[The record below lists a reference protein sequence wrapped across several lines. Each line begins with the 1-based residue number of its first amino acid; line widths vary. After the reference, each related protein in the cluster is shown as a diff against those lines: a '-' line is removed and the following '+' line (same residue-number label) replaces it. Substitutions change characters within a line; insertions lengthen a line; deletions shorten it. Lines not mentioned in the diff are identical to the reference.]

1 MIPRTRY
8 VDTDPFGTRAAI
20 EARKAPPVPPE
31 VAEWQPGPWR
41 WARGRDEW
49 VCGPYRAGEDVHGP
63 YVAMP
68 LQVPRVHGRTYA
80 EAVDT
85 MRRVCLRAL
94 GRDPGPEL
102 APAARCVWSVRPLG
116 RAWNATLT
124 LDVMDER
131 STITSAREG
140 RIGETEAAAT
150 YALQSSGM
158 WRTLLALGI
167 TPERVP

>member
-1 MIPRTRY
+1 
-8 VDTDPFGTRAAI
+8 
-20 EARKAPPVPPE
+20 
-31 VAEWQPGPWR
+31 
-41 WARGRDEW
+41 
-49 VCGPYRAGEDVHGP
+49 
-63 YVAMP
+63 
-68 LQVPRVHGRTYA
+68 
-80 EAVDT
+80 
-85 MRRVCLRAL
+85 
-94 GRDPGPEL
+94 
-102 APAARCVWSVRPLG
+102 
-116 RAWNATLT
+116 LT

>member
-1 MIPRTRY
+1 MIPRTSYIDR
-8 VDTDPFGTRAAI
+8 DPFGTRAAI
-20 EARKAPPVPPE
+20 AAR
-31 VAEWQPGPWR
+31 Q
-41 WARGRDEW
+41 ARES
-49 VCGPYRAGEDVHGP
+49 
-63 YVAMP
+63 
-68 LQVPRVHGRTYA
+68 
-80 EAVDT
+80 
-85 MRRVCLRAL
+85 
-94 GRDPGPEL
+94 
-102 APAARCVWSVRPLG
+102 ARCVWSVRPLG
-116 RAWNATLT
+116 RTWNATLT